1 MSEDPQEEKTIAQ
14 EFSRLGKQVADAI
27 HAAWESEDRKKL
39 QAELA
44 DGLQKFEA
52 ELDAAL
58 QKAAQSDA
66 AKQVR
71 EQTEKVVADVK
82 DSNVADEVRKGLIS
96 GLDVLNKELGKLVE
110 KLEPKGT
117 TEAPAGAAEAPTP
130 EPPPPP
136 TEPPAA

>member
-44 DGLQKFEA
+44 DGLQRFEA

-96 GLDVLNKELGKLVE
+96 GLDVLNKELSKLVE

-130 EPPPPP
+130 EPPA
-136 TEPPAA
+136 EPPAA

>member
-44 DGLQKFEA
+44 DGLQRFEA

-136 TEPPAA
+136 AEPPAA